1 MCAIKR
7 SFGLA
12 LMVFLSAY
20 SGFPKDGQAPTA
32 KDNLYSVALFASLA
46 AMEKSWNHI
55 DDSDGGT
62 TIRTDY
68 RHMFVEKDPTIT
80 NGLPEHQGEY
90 QVEYLDNRGQ
100 TERYN
105 NLRKE
110 FALLRI
116 RPMQSDGSQ
125 LRIQISVYYFKHKRG
140 KSFYGL
146 SDWSDV
152 EFRYDCENHK
162 FVVSDV
168 KLGGI

>member
-46 AMEKSWNHI
+46 AMEKSWSHI

-68 RHMFVEKDPTIT
+68 RHAFVEKDPAIT

-105 NLRKE
+105 KLRKE
-110 FALLRI
+110 FCASQNSAHAERWLAATNTNIRLLLQAQKGQILLWTI
-116 RPMQSDGSQ
+116 R
-125 LRIQISVYYFKHKRG
+125 L
-140 KSFYGL
+140 
-146 SDWSDV
+146 
-152 EFRYDCENHK
+152 E
-162 FVVSDV
+162 
-168 KLGGI
+168 